1 MPESLLNGRYRVE
14 RKLGEGGMGEVF
26 QVKDTVEKDRPL
38 AYKLLK
44 AQGGNLEYFKHEFKL
59 LARLDHPNLVKV
71 YDFGL
76 TEGGCYYTCEL
87 LDGAD
92 LYKATDGI
100 DWDGLYE
107 ISRQVLEALA
117 YIHDRGLVHYD
128 VKPEN
133 LNVKVLPAER
143 SHARPSYVVKLV
155 DFGLT
160 GEATTRGGGKIK
172 GTVHYIAPEVAKEQP
187 ADHRADLYS
196 FGITLYYAVTRKL
209 PYDGGSAFSVIRKH
223 LEKIPEPPTE
233 VRHDVPEGWAR
244 FILRLL
250 EKDPADRYPSADAAL
265 TDLAR
270 RLGKPSPMER
280 SAAQIKLNPHVLS
293 SRFVGRAR
301 ELDVLSKALPDPST
315 RDKESPLVVLVFG
328 ETGIGK
334 SRLLDELKVV
344 SQLKGVPFLRT
355 ECRETAGSPPLE
367 RIVRQILTLDGERGV
382 ARPKK
387 SPGEPTFVEKDDL
400 GSSAERQG
408 LPPTPIG
415 ELVKGYRAELEAL
428 FPGVTESSAFAQEQ
442 PREPDRRLVHDR
454 VAHFLVRAARAR
466 PFAIAVEDMHWADEA
481 TIGLLE
487 ALARNILLDARAAPG
502 QTTPRRGVPP
512 ILLAL
517 TLRPEEGAAKG
528 ALRNLLDL
536 APVVPGPL
544 RSRRLELARL
554 DEKETTAVLGS
565 MLALAQPNE
574 ALGKKLH
581 EASGG
586 NPFFV
591 EELVRSLL
599 EDGVL
604 VPRRG
609 LARPDDIKRVEPP
622 RTLAELLG
630 RRLKSLGEEARLVLQ
645 TLSLLGRPAPLGV
658 LVPAAG
664 LSAAATL
671 DALDQLAE
679 KQLAL
684 RTAPDPDA
692 STEEGPRFSVA
703 HAQIQRAAVRS
714 LDPAAERALHL
725 RAAHALE
732 RSLDGMEREATLERL
747 ARHFA
752 LAGDAKKAL
761 DYSVRAGDRAV
772 KAHRNEEAIEHYG
785 RAIDLLRSSQNESRR
800 AELEARVLERLG
812 DAFSTV
818 GRYADA
824 ARVFETL
831 AGQLDARGSAPRSP
845 DDARGSGPR
854 SPDDDEA
861 AIRVRRR
868 LGSVALKRGD
878 YTTATQWLKAALE
891 RIGDR
896 PALRR
901 ERAKVLQ
908 GMARIGL
915 WRGDYLQAIQLAT
928 EALDLW
934 KALKGTREKLVA
946 LNVLSA
952 AEYYRGRYTRAS
964 QLLRE
969 ALELAKGA
977 HATWGALLQDMSVEE
992 DLERALDD
1000 AIADLKRGTVLRRG
1014 AGDAFGIVLSFSE
1027 LGTYCDLRGDAEQN
1041 VRFYEASIQVYE
1053 RMGSTQGHALSLN
1066 NLGVYHRL
1074 RGEAALALAAFER
1087 ALAIHEGTNDRHGAA
1102 VTLQNLAMLG
1112 LALGDVD
1119 SAEQQARRAL
1129 AFAKEIGIAWLS
1141 GHAHRLLGRV
1151 AAARGDRE
1159 TADSE
1164 LARSEGVFRRL
1175 GNPRSLGDVLLDR
1188 ADVALENGDVQG
1200 ALERVERA
1208 RKTGDEEKGED
1219 FLARQRLVQGLA
1231 ALASGDAARAIDHL
1245 DAAAGYAEKIG
1256 VLELRLSVQR
1266 ALVAAHGS
1274 HKSNRLALRHAERAR
1289 ELEEKLASGLS
1300 HEQKQ
1305 LLFRSPASARA
1316 RERVKELQERL
1327 LSESGEDA

>member
-1 MPESLLNGRYRVE
+1 MPEPLLNGRYRVE

-26 QVKDTVEKDRPL
+26 QVTDTVERNRPL

-87 LDGAD
+87 LDGVD

-100 DWDGLYE
+100 EWDGLYE

-133 LNVKVLPAER
+133 LNVKVLAASRPH
-143 SHARPSYVVKLV
+143 SPPSYVVKLV

-223 LEKIPEPPTE
+223 LERIPEPPTD

-301 ELDVLSKALPDPST
+301 ELDALAKALPDPAT
-315 RDKESPLVVLVFG
+315 RDKESPLVILVFG

-344 SQLKGVPFLRT
+344 SQLKGVPFLRA

-367 RIVRQILTLDGERGV
+367 RVVRQILTLEG
-382 ARPKK
+382 RPRTKGPDK
-387 SPGEPTFVEKDDL
+387 GPGEATFVEKDDL

-408 LPPTPIG
+408 LPPTPISD
-415 ELVKGYRAELEAL
+415 LVKGYRVELETL
-428 FPGVTESSAFAQEQ
+428 FPGVTETGAVTQDQ

-517 TLRPEEGAAKG
+517 TLRPEESAAKG
-528 ALRNLLDL
+528 ALKNLLDL
-536 APVVPGPL
+536 APAVPGPL
-544 RSRRLELARL
+544 RSRRLELSRL

-581 EASGG
+581 DASGG

-604 VPRRG
+604 LPRRG
-609 LARPDDIKRVEPP
+609 LARPEDIKRVEPP

-630 RRLKSLGEEARLVLQ
+630 RRLKSLGQEARLVLQ
-645 TLSLLGRPAPLGV
+645 TLSLLGRPSPLGV
-658 LVPAAG
+658 LGPAAG

-684 RTAPDPDA
+684 RAAPDPDA

-714 LDPAAERALHL
+714 LEPAAERALHL

-732 RSLDGMEREATLERL
+732 KSLNGVEREATLERL

-761 DYSVRAGDRAV
+761 DYSVRAGDRSV

-785 RAIDLLRSSQNESRR
+785 RAIDLLRSAQNESRR
-800 AELEARVLERLG
+800 DELEARLLERLG

-818 GRYADA
+818 GRYGDA

-831 AGQLDARGSAPRSP
+831 AAAKL
-845 DDARGSGPR
+845 
-854 SPDDDEA
+854 DDET

-878 YTTATQWLKAALE
+878 YTTATQWLKDALE
-891 RIGDR
+891 RIGER

-915 WRGDYLQAIQLAT
+915 WRGDYLQAISLGT

-934 KALKGTREKLVA
+934 KALRGTREKLVA

-977 HATWGALLQDMSVEE
+977 HGAWGALLHDMNVEE
-992 DLERALDD
+992 DLEQALEN
-1000 AIADLKRGTVLRRG
+1000 AIADLKRGTVFRRG

-1053 RMGSTQGHALSLN
+1053 RMGSSQGLALSLN

-1074 RGEAALALAAFER
+1074 RGEAALAVAAFER

-1112 LALGDVD
+1112 LTIGDVD

-1188 ADVALENGDVQG
+1188 AEIALDNLDAPG
-1200 ALERVERA
+1200 ALDRVERA

-1231 ALASGDAARAIDHL
+1231 ALSSGDAAKAIEHL

-1256 VLELRLSVQR
+1256 VLELRLTVQR
-1266 ALVAAHGS
+1266 ALVAAHAG

-1305 LLFRSPASARA
+1305 ILFRSPASARA
-1316 RERVKELQERL
+1316 RDRVKELQERL
-1327 LSESGEDA
+1327 LSESGEDT